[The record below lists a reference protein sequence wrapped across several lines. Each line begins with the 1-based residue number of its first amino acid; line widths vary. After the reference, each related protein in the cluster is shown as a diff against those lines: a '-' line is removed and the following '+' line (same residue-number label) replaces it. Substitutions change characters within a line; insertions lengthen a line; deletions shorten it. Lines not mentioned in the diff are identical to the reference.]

1 MATSITDR
9 LTAAIRI
16 ADQSVEHA
24 QFQSD
29 YRNWLEIR
37 TTLLAARD
45 ELNKPQIPSDADIQ
59 AIAPML
65 QKIDGRTKE
74 ARAAKAANG

>member
-24 QFQSD
+24 QFQAD

-45 ELNKPQIPSDADIQ
+45 ELAKPQTVISEP
-59 AIAPML
+59 L
-65 QKIDGRTKE
+65 QRYGERLDGRTKE